1 MTLAAGDT
9 FLITDPDFGKQHLRI
24 VLTGPTGTPPS
35 VLTVQLNTATALADR
50 TTVLCIGD
58 HPFCRRETVVSYDTI
73 HVMEVALLAELEG
86 YQKVIDGARAVV
98 ENYRPHIDVNPAW
111 PMVALGEV
119 CERVQYG
126 LSSPLNTD
134 GLGHRTFRMNEIVE

>member
-73 HVMEVALLAELEG
+73 QVMEVALLAELERRESL
-86 YQKVIDGARAVV
+86 VRD
-98 ENYRPHIDVNPAW
+98 
-111 PMVALGEV
+111 PMFRRMEPFRHDLLD
-119 CERVQYG
+119 RVQSDA
-126 LSSPLNTD
+126 LRSPMTTPRMVRELQNR
-134 GLGHRTFRMNEIVE
+134 LERT

>member
-24 VLTGPTGTPPS
+24 VLTGPTGAPPS
-35 VLTVQLNTATALADR
+35 VLTVQLNTATTLADR

-73 HVMEVALLAELEG
+73 QVMEVALLAELERRESL
-86 YQKVIDGARAVV
+86 VRD
-98 ENYRPHIDVNPAW
+98 
-111 PMVALGEV
+111 PMFRRMAPFRQDLLD
-119 CERVQYG
+119 RVQSDA
-126 LSSPLNTD
+126 LRSPMTTPRMVRELQNRLD
-134 GLGHRTFRMNEIVE
+134 RT

>member
-1 MTLAAGDT
+1 VTLAAGDT

-73 HVMEVALLAELEG
+73 QVMEVALLAELERRESL
-86 YQKVIDGARAVV
+86 VRD
-98 ENYRPHIDVNPAW
+98 
-111 PMVALGEV
+111 PMFRRMEPFRHDLLD
-119 CERVQYG
+119 RVQSDA
-126 LSSPLNTD
+126 LRSPMTTPRMVRELQNR
-134 GLGHRTFRMNEIVE
+134 LERT